1 MPSYDK
7 MNTPQLKVSSEIVAE
22 FVNLFVTPKENR
34 QNYDKIG
41 FQFQIKKIRANVCIT
56 GKLVLEFNF
65 EITGISKMMRVKN

>member
-22 FVNLFVTPKENR
+22 LVNLFDTPKENR

-41 FQFQIKKIRANVCIT
+41 FQFQLKKLGQMCVL
-56 GKLVLEFNF
+56 LVNLF
-65 EITGISKMMRVKN
+65 